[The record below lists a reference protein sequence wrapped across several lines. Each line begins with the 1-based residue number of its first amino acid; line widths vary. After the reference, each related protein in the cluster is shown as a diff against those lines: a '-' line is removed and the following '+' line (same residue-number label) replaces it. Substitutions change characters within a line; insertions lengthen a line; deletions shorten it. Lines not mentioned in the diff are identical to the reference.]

1 MRNLL
6 HANLSRLKRDRVFW
20 LCVFAM
26 LALSAGFMITW
37 CLEALEKG
45 NFPDLDLF
53 YFRFAPSLGFF
64 YAIFSCL
71 FLSVEYS
78 EGTVRNKLA
87 VGHTRREVYLSSFL
101 TVFAASMCV
110 ALAWLA
116 GSLAGV
122 PFLGFLMLGPV
133 MTILCVAVVVGFTAA
148 FSAIYVF
155 IGLLNDRRSVT
166 VITISVWLIMVLV
179 AGVLGATLHEPETI
193 KTGMISMEDGTLTV
207 LTSPNPYYISGV
219 QRAVYEFLIDLLPA
233 GQADSLQN
241 ILLDHPLRML
251 LSSAFITAA
260 ATFGGLK
267 LFERKD
273 LK

>member
-6 HANLSRLKRDRVFW
+6 HANLSRLKRDGIFW
-20 LCVFAM
+20 MCVFAM
-26 LALSAGFMITW
+26 LAFSAGFMITW

-45 NFPDLDLF
+45 NFQDLDLF
-53 YFRFAPSLGFF
+53 YFRFAPAVGFF
-64 YAIFSCL
+64 YAVFSCL

-101 TVFAASMCV
+101 TVFAASMCI

-122 PFLGFLMLGPV
+122 PFLGFLTLGPAGT
-133 MTILCVAVVVGFTAA
+133 MLCLTVVTGFTAA
-148 FSAIYVF
+148 FSAIYTF
-155 IGLLNDRRSVT
+155 ICLLNDRRSVT
-166 VITISVWLIMVLV
+166 VITISVWLILVLV
-179 AGVLGATLHEPETI
+179 VGVLGAALHEPEVV
-193 KTGMISMEDGTLTV
+193 KNGMISMEDGTLAV
-207 LTSPNPYYISGV
+207 ITSPNPYYISGV
-219 QRAVYEFLIDLLPA
+219 QRAVYEFLIDLLPT

-260 ATFGGLK
+260 ATLGGLK
-267 LFERKD
+267 IFERKD

>member
-6 HANLSRLKRDRVFW
+6 HANLSRLKRDGIFW
-20 LCVFAM
+20 LCVFTT
-26 LALSAGFMITW
+26 LVCSAGFMITW

-45 NFPDLDLF
+45 NSQDLDLF
-53 YFRFAPSLGFF
+53 YFRFAPAMGFF
-64 YAIFSCL
+64 YAVFSCL
-71 FLSVEYS
+71 FLAVEYS
-78 EGTVRNKLA
+78 EGTIRNKLV

-101 TVFAASMCV
+101 TIFAATLCV

-122 PFLGFLMLGPV
+122 PFLGFPTLGFTG
-133 MTILCVAVVVGFTAA
+133 MTLCVAIVIGFTAA
-148 FSAIYVF
+148 FSAIYTF

-166 VITISVWLIMVLV
+166 VITISVWLILELV
-179 AGVLGATLHEPETI
+179 TSFLGVALHEPEVV
-193 KTGMISMEDGTLTV
+193 KNGMISMEDGTLAV

-260 ATFGGLK
+260 ATFGGLR

>member
-6 HANLSRLKRDRVFW
+6 HANFFRLKRDGVFW
-20 LCVFAM
+20 LCVSAM
-26 LALSAGFMITW
+26 LVLSAGFIVTW
-37 CLEALEKG
+37 CLENLEKD
-45 NFPDLDLF
+45 NIPYLDLF
-53 YFRFAPSLGFF
+53 YFRFSPALGFF

-78 EGTVRNKLA
+78 EGTIRNKLA

-101 TVFAASMCV
+101 SVFAASLCM
-110 ALAWLA
+110 ALVWLI
-116 GSLAGV
+116 GGLAGV
-122 PFLGFLMLGPV
+122 PFLGFLTMGPAG
-133 MTILCVAVVVGFTAA
+133 MILCAAVVVGFTAA

-166 VITISVWLIMVLV
+166 VITISVWLLMTLV
-179 AGVLGATLHEPETI
+179 VGILGNALHEPEMI
-193 KTGMISMEDGTLTV
+193 RNGMVSMENGTVTV
-207 LTSPNPYYISGV
+207 IMNPNPYYISGI
-219 QRAVYEFLIDLLPA
+219 QRAVYEFLVDFLPT

-251 LSSAFITAA
+251 LCSVFVTAA
-260 ATFGGLK
+260 ATFGGIK
-267 LFERKD
+267 LFEHKD